1 MVPHNVFEKEIP
13 MACTPLSI
21 DTGLFFTASPWET
34 TPSKSFDGKTVTYT
48 ASGQNPGI
56 LVQKGAQSVFHQRLA
71 NRNLLYGV
79 LGNKFL
85 LILDVE
91 TGAGSST
98 RWVSLIN
105 FDTMT
110 EVPVLT
116 VLASSSAVALP
127 VVNQSAGSGT
137 VFLAYGQDGTQ
148 QTSVAIYRSNNGSV
162 LCSLGAPIVASGQ
175 TAGEATATDLIIH
188 YSTGGVSH
196 TKVCP
201 RPLGKCTI
209 TPFSQSFPDVFIGG
223 CPFTPP
229 TKQFTVKNTG
239 TDCLTVNPISGS
251 GPFIIQSTSKTLPVS
266 LAPNEQVDVT
276 VAFSPST
283 TGNWNP
289 QNIPVTT
296 SPVNGDNQL
305 VCKGRALAAE
315 FKISFSL
322 TTVNFGKV
330 PVGQSQNKTLAITNT
345 GSKAM
350 MVSSAGVAADGF
362 SVAPFSTNLN
372 CGQTFNI
379 NIQFM
384 PPSEGSHA
392 ALFSV
397 SHSALGSPTTINL
410 LGEGCIANAEIVVPT
425 TMPINFGQIQ
435 QGFRTVR
442 FFKVS
447 NPADGPLNFQ
457 GTISGA
463 DAALFG
469 LPDPNGSVIN
479 PPSTRNYT
487 VDPVS
492 PCGNLTAGS
501 GETIVAV
508 AFFAGNSPKVAN
520 ATLTLSGHN
529 ASNFPAT
536 KTWVFPLTAEI
547 TPPVAVDAALVVDRS
562 DSMNQ
567 ALGSRIKM
575 DAAISASQLFVELLR
590 PNLDDRIAV
599 VRFNNDRN
607 VVVPMAAV
615 STTTSPTQ
623 DQIRQKIDT
632 DIRPAT
638 GLTAI
643 AGGTMLGIHEVQKP
657 HPGNPSP
664 LNRAVV
670 VLTDGIENTAFE
682 EPPGTWLSI
691 KGGTMYTPT
700 ATVVTDTVNTSP
712 VTWPADI
719 DRYAI
724 GVGNPG
730 EVDPSQ
736 LDALTGDP
744 QRVFYVNQNL
754 TGDKYFQLEKYYTQI
769 FMNIVGTQP
778 VLDPMFW
785 IAPGD
790 THEIEFEVLRGDVD
804 AIVVIYD
811 FEGNRLPFFCVSP
824 KGEIVDPALIP
835 PGFQLRSGFTSQARL
850 VEFKMPLKESDRY
863 AGTWKVLIQ
872 HRGIVCRGDPSH
884 KSQEPGFLPRD
895 CSRNIKDPLLYG
907 IAIGVGSDFRMFPF
921 VTPAPIYVGEPILL
935 TALVSEAGLP
945 IKGCTV
951 TVEATAPGGVVSN
964 LTLLDDGLHADGDAD
979 DGEYAYQFTQTFA
992 PGIYHFKFR
1001 AVGFSRDG
1009 RQVVR
1014 EAVRDKP
1021 VLQRHVPDSPGTGQ
1035 PGGDRP
1041 RDGERPPREDCCE
1054 ELLKQLKEQNLLLRR
1069 LVKQCSDQIK
1079 SSEVDSE

>member
-1 MVPHNVFEKEIP
+1 MV
-13 MACTPLSI
+13 CTPLNI

-34 TPSKSFDGKTVTYT
+34 TASRSFDGKTITRT
-48 ASGQNPGI
+48 TSGPNPGI
-56 LVQKGAQSVFHQRLA
+56 LVQKGAQSVFHAQGL

-85 LILDVE
+85 VILDVE

-116 VLASSSAVALP
+116 VLASSNAVALP
-127 VVNQSAGSGT
+127 VVNQSAGSGS

-148 QTSVAIYRSNNGSV
+148 HTSVAIYRSNNAAV
-162 LCSLGAPIVASGQ
+162 LCSLGFTIIPTGQ

-188 YSTGGVSH
+188 YSTGGASH

-201 RPLGKCTI
+201 RPLGECTI
-209 TPFSQSFPDVFIGG
+209 TPSSQTFADVFVGG
-223 CPFTPP
+223 CSFTPP
-229 TKQFTVKNTG
+229 TKQFIIKNTG
-239 TDCLTVNPISGS
+239 IDCLTVNPISGS
-251 GPFIIQSTSKTLPVS
+251 GPFIIQSTSKTLPAT

-276 VAFSPST
+276 VAFNPST

-289 QNIPVTT
+289 INIPVSTT
-296 SPVNGDNQL
+296 PANGDNQL
-305 VCKGRALAAE
+305 VCKGKALAAE
-315 FKISFSL
+315 FKISFSG
-322 TTVNFGKV
+322 TPVNFGKK
-330 PVGQSQNKTLAITNT
+330 PVGQLQSKTLIITNI

-350 MVSSAGVAADGF
+350 MVSSAGVTADGF
-362 SVAPFSTNLN
+362 TVAPFSTNLT
-372 CGQTFNI
+372 CGQAFNL
-379 NIQFM
+379 NIQFI
-384 PPSEGSHA
+384 PPSEGPHSA
-392 ALFSV
+392 SFSV
-397 SHSALGSPTTINL
+397 NHSAPSNPTTINL
-410 LGEGCIANAEIVVPT
+410 LGEGCIANAEIIVPGT
-425 TMPINFGQIQ
+425 APISFGQVQ

-447 NPADGPLNFQ
+447 NPADGPLTFQ
-457 GTISGA
+457 GAISGA
-463 DAALFG
+463 DATLFG

-479 PPSTRNYT
+479 PPLTRNYT

-492 PCGNLTAGS
+492 PCGNLTVGS
-501 GETIVAV
+501 GETVVAI
-508 AFFAGNSPKVAN
+508 AFFAGDSPKVAN

-529 ASNFPAT
+529 ASNYPPT
-536 KTWVFPLTAEI
+536 QTWVFPLTAEI
-547 TPPVAVDAALVVDRS
+547 TPPVAVDVALIVDRS

-567 ALGSRIKM
+567 ALGSRVKM

-623 DQIRQKIDT
+623 DQIRQKIDAA
-632 DIRPAT
+632 DGSGIKPAT

-700 ATVVTDTVNTSP
+700 ATVVTDTVNTSA
-712 VTWPADI
+712 VTWPSDI
-719 DRYAI
+719 DRYAVGI
-724 GVGNPG
+724 GKDA
-730 EVDPSQ
+730 EVDFSQ
-736 LDALTGDP
+736 LNALTGDIN
-744 QRVFYVNQNL
+744 RVFSVNQNL
-754 TGDKYFQLEKYYTQI
+754 TGDKYFQLEKYYTHI
-769 FMNIVGTQP
+769 FMNIVGTQSI
-778 VLDPMFW
+778 LDPMFW
-785 IAPGD
+785 ITPGD

-804 AIVVIYD
+804 AIIVIYD
-811 FEGNRLPFFCVSP
+811 FQGNRLPFFCVSP

-835 PGFQLRSGFTSQARL
+835 SGFQLRSGFTSQARL
-850 VEFKMPLKESDRY
+850 VEFKMPLKEPDRY
-863 AGTWKVLIQ
+863 AGTWKVVIR
-872 HRGIVCRGDPSH
+872 HSGTVCYGNPNPSR
-884 KSQEPGFLPRD
+884 KSEEPGFLPKK
-895 CSRNIKDPLLYG
+895 CNHKVKDPLLYG

-921 VTPAPIYVGEPILL
+921 VTPAPVYAGDPILL

-951 TVEATAPGGVVSN
+951 TVEATAPGGATFN
-964 LTLLDDGLHADGDAD
+964 LTLLDDGVHMDGDAD
-979 DGEYAYQFTQTFA
+979 DGEYARQFTQTFT
-992 PGIYHFKFR
+992 PGTYHFKFR
-1001 AVGFSRDG
+1001 TVGLSREG

-1014 EAVRDKP
+1014 EALRDKP
-1021 VLQRHVPDSPGTGQ
+1021 VLQRHVQDPPGTGR

-1041 RDGERPPREDCCE
+1041 GDGERPPRKDCCE
-1054 ELLKQLKEQNLLLRR
+1054 DLLKAIREQTRLLEHI
-1069 LVKQCSDQIK
+1069 VKLDK
-1079 SSEVDSE
+1079 DK